1 MSVDE
6 YLKQLTE
13 QEKHVLEIAKDH
25 LGDSFDI
32 ERSIGF
38 QAWTQKQ
45 NIASQNIA
53 SQNTTS
59 TKIIKKKK
67 TSYKEKKS
75 TKEIIIVLSC
85 FVKDY

>member
-1 MSVDE
+1 MSVDK

-38 QAWTQKQ
+38 QEWIQTQKATQ
-45 NIASQNIA
+45 KATQEA
-53 SQNTTS
+53 TQKATQKAT
-59 TKIIKKKK
+59 IIKKKK
-67 TSYKEKKS
+67 LRIKKKKS
-75 TKEIIIVLSC
+75 KPPSFATGS
-85 FVKDY
+85 